1 MMSDSRVR
9 PEGELF
15 AVQPDVR
22 RLVDLINHLL
32 NENRLLR
39 DEIEARRALSDDA
52 TVVAKASVLE
62 EMIGRATVSAHQE
75 IAGTP
80 GQTDAPPRH
89 DSNGTVRKAPV
100 RVGNLAWQ
108 LRSPARP
115 DAAPG
120 VDEAIS
126 QLEDLRIEVRQLRD
140 DVRQIQRLQ
149 PLSPAKSSA
158 SAPSISSPR
167 LEPIRLS
174 RSEPSLQSD
183 SHLGMW
189 MKLRHPWFY
198 VPLAWITA
206 FGVVALAGFIV
217 FFT

>member
-1 MMSDSRVR
+1 MSDSHVR

-39 DEIEARRALSDDA
+39 DELDTRRALSDDT

-62 EMIGRATVSAHQE
+62 EMIGRATVSAHHE
-75 IAGTP
+75 IAATLGQIDTP
-80 GQTDAPPRH
+80 SRKDL
-89 DSNGTVRKAPV
+89 NGTARKVPV
-100 RVGNLAWQ
+100 RVGNLAWEP
-108 LRSPARP
+108 RSPTP
-115 DAAPG
+115 PLVAPG

-126 QLEDLRIEVRQLRD
+126 QLEDLRIEVRRLRD

-149 PLSPAKSSA
+149 LRPSTIPR
-158 SAPSISSPR
+158 SAPATSSPR
-167 LEPIRLS
+167 LEPIRLN
-174 RSEPSLQSD
+174 RPELSLQSD
-183 SHLGMW
+183 AHDGMW

-206 FGVVALAGFIV
+206 IGIITLAGFIV
-217 FFT
+217 FYN